1 MSRRNLLSR
10 KNTTPAQK
18 SRIVFKTDSS
28 GSVNINVVGKGISLK
43 NSDGVKI
50 NTNSSSSV
58 GDIYLASGVYTL
70 EARSLTI
77 CRFRDSSLTSVEE
90 FKIYSENVD
99 LTNCFAG
106 CSLLKQVR
114 GIDISNCKSALDG
127 FFASCSSLTYIE
139 PFYKHADM
147 TTAVRMFQ
155 NARITEFPLL
165 NPENISDVSYM
176 LSSTS
181 ITDLSGI
188 QNKVLN
194 WVNVSETFSGISATT
209 IENLNLPEALTFKIT
224 FGKVINLNNIQL
236 PKATSVLFSNGV
248 YYNNLTAL
256 TEVSNIY
263 APSLVNCD
271 NMFISS
277 FALQAVVDCTFGQ
290 ITSAK
295 DMFKNCYELL
305 AAPALDY
312 SKCSNLN
319 STFSNC
325 RKLVDISN
333 FNPGDVPH
341 TMNNCFEST
350 LVNNIDHLN
359 FSNCLE
365 MKNCFSSTKITSI
378 TNKAFTG
385 DIQNAFQNCALLT
398 TVSNVVLDDV
408 VNAANLFQSTSITS
422 ASIKFKTSNSNL
434 DQICDYSNLLS
445 SNSNLTT
452 LSLDFSEHYKPYK
465 ATSFASSCGNLTNL
479 TGLDFRQCVDSRSMF
494 YSCSKL
500 EGNLG
505 DLVFLRPNVLVNGM
519 FSYTR
524 YTSIGNVSV
533 PNSATFV
540 GAFTNMTPL
549 VSIGNLSF
557 STSVPS
563 VDISSLFYQNRSLK
577 TKGAITG
584 NIGRI
589 NSTFCNT
596 GFTSLELDYP
606 LVTDASDCC
615 TNSTSLTTV
624 NINLPNCTNFE
635 RMFQRCWNLTS
646 VTSTTLTLKG
656 LKGASMFESC
666 LKLVSIPSFI
676 YFEDFSDISY
686 MFSYCE
692 KIELTLINKV
702 FQNIK
707 VASAFRGTKLRV
719 IENVLVENSDTTYL
733 FADCGVLTSVTNLVI
748 DCQNLNGTSWNHS
761 RLFYNCSGITGNFD
775 ITFTGSGQIV
785 LDQAF
790 SAIPRTYFANYTVR
804 SAPVFTYENLFGSL
818 PTTISYLGIENVAQS
833 YESRN
838 RLQYG
843 STITIGKLKNI
854 SLQYFSYLTSINE
867 IEYYNKALNITYNHA
882 LTSIGSITA
891 PYATGIYLNI
901 NKELTSV
908 GPVDAPLLLEFAL
921 YGTKITSPPIIV
933 SSDTRLRWFSFQST
947 KITSYDNTYNLS
959 NLQNFAS
966 AFDSCTELKTVNIS
980 DTFPGPVRCTNMFSG
995 SNKIESIT
1003 LLGAENLRD
1012 SYQGGGDA
1020 LGLTDAMTQLHTLVI
1035 PGYRCNLSLPTT
1047 FNDVNKLEAVINGL
1061 GTPLYPNATSIK
1073 IGQTRKNSLN
1083 PTVVSNAEAKGW
1095 RFL

>member
-10 KNTTPAQK
+10 KNTTPVQK
-18 SRIVFKTDSS
+18 SRIVFKTDSY
-28 GSVNINVVGKGISLK
+28 GSVNINVIGKGISLK

-50 NTNSSSSV
+50 STNSSSSV
-58 GDIYLASGVYTL
+58 GYIYLASGVYTL

-77 CRFRDSSLTSVEE
+77 CRFQHSPLTSVEE

-114 GIDISNCKSALDG
+114 GIDISSCKSALDG
-127 FFASCSSLTYIE
+127 FFAGCSSLTYIE

-176 LSSTS
+176 LSGTT
-181 ITDLSGI
+181 ITDLSRI

-194 WVNVSETFSGISATT
+194 WVNVFETFSGISATI

-224 FGKVINLNNIQL
+224 YGKVNKIKNIQI
-236 PKATSVLFSNGV
+236 PKATSVSFSSGV

-256 TEVSNIY
+256 TEISNIY
-263 APSLVNCD
+263 APSLVNCN
-271 NMFISS
+271 NMFTSS
-277 FALQAVVDCTFGQ
+277 FALQRVIDCTFGQ
-290 ITSAK
+290 ITSAQ
-295 DMFKNCYELL
+295 DMFKNCSELL
-305 AAPALDY
+305 AVPALDY

-319 STFSNC
+319 STFSYC
-325 RKLVDISN
+325 QKLVDISN

-350 LVNNIDHLN
+350 LVNNIDNLN

-365 MKNCFSSTKITSI
+365 MKNCFSRTKITSI
-378 TNKAFTG
+378 TNKTFTG

-408 VNAANLFQSTSITS
+408 VNAANLFNSTSITS
-422 ASIKFKTSNSNL
+422 ASITFKTSNSNL
-434 DQICDYSNLLS
+434 DQLCDYSNLLS
-445 SNSNLTT
+445 SNSTLTT
-452 LSLDFSEHYKPYK
+452 LSLDFSQHYKPYK
-465 ATSFASSCGNLTNL
+465 VANFASSCGNLTNV

-505 DLVFLRPNVLVNGM
+505 DLVFLRPNVLVNDM
-519 FSYTR
+519 FSYTK

-540 GAFTNMTPL
+540 GAFTYMTSL
-549 VSIGNLSF
+549 VSIGSLSF

-563 VDISSLFYQNRSLK
+563 VDISSLFNQNRSLI

-584 NIGRI
+584 NIGKI

-615 TNSTSLTTV
+615 RDAFSLTTV

-635 RMFQRCWNLTS
+635 RMFQRCMYLTS

-656 LKGASMFESC
+656 LKGARMFESC
-666 LKLVSIPSFI
+666 LELVSIPSFI
-676 YFEDFSDISY
+676 YFEDISDISY
-686 MFSYCE
+686 MFSSCR

-733 FADCGVLTSVTNLVI
+733 FADCAVLTSVTNLVI
-748 DCQNLNGTSWNHS
+748 DCQNLDGTSWNHS

-804 SAPVFTYENLFGSL
+804 SAPVVTYENLFGNL

-921 YGTKITSPPIIV
+921 YGTKITSPPTLV
-933 SSDTRLRWFSFQST
+933 HPDTRLIWFSFQST
-947 KITSYDNTYNLS
+947 KITSYDNNYNLS

-980 DTFPGPVRCTNMFSG
+980 DTFPGPVRCANMFSG

-1003 LLGAENLRD
+1003 ILGAENLRD
-1012 SYQGGGDA
+1012 SYQGGNDA